1 MSVFVYYYMGVSEV
15 CPLSDCSFLG
25 RSSHISIIPNIFASF
40 CNLGFAF
47 ISRAGSG
54 ALCNLS
60 DLLTHKLTSVACHY
74 FDANLHEVFVSEK
87 QKQNTQKNITQTKTV
102 LHAEGHQLVVPE

>member
-25 RSSHISIIPNIFASF
+25 RSSHISIIPNIFESF

-74 FDANLHEVFVSEK
+74 FDANLHEVFLSEK
-87 QKQNTQKNITQTKTV
+87 KNTKKITQTKTV
-102 LHAEGHQLVVPE
+102 LHAEGHQLLVPE